1 MKRWNNNGRKDL
13 WAPYISCN
21 FSRRKSSLKETFTRW
36 LPFVKCE
43 NILQCFSRDE
53 KNEGDENFGSFNPAD
68 ETVINSIESGGRR
81 FFFSIGAHSDDAT
94 GVSPSHSHSRLFEI
108 LEKPAWCTALD
119 RVGTSAK
126 HNRFLFSSFLQD
138 RFFHFLLLHYMQ
150 HFFFF
155 SLASAGVGFWH
166 VDSHRFSWQVFLN
179 HLLLCVDD
187 IGNFFPCLPLH
198 THTRA

>member
-1 MKRWNNNGRKDL
+1 MLFQRWKKWGRRKLWLFQSSRWNRH
-13 WAPYISCN
+13 
-21 FSRRKSSLKETFTRW
+21 
-36 LPFVKCE
+36 
-43 NILQCFSRDE
+43 Q
-53 KNEGDENFGSFNPAD
+53 FNRVWGA
-68 ETVINSIESGGRR
+68 S
-81 FFFSIGAHSDDAT
+81 FFFFYWCSLRRRHWCLAITLTLSTFWNTWKAR
-94 GVSPSHSHSRLFEI
+94 P
-108 LEKPAWCTALD
+108 PAWCTALD

-138 RFFHFLLLHYMQ
+138 RFFSFSSSSLYMQ
-150 HFFFF
+150 HFFF

-198 THTRA
+198 THTCVTTSTWRVSKWPSPWQRQTHCSIPNLWILIETFEFGNVLILCRP